1 MNLLATLCTSRTLE
15 NPATPLSAPDD
26 WLIEALGG
34 GTSSSGI
41 KINREVAT
49 TYAAVWRGLN
59 LISGDVGKMPLHL
72 YERREAGKV
81 RAVDH
86 PAYVL
91 VKRQPNP
98 QQTAFEFVRLLQVR
112 ALLVGS
118 GYAYVVRKGTG
129 APRELWPL
137 DPELVTPLRANG
149 KLWYTYQPPNGEAR
163 RLRSK
168 DVIHIRGFG
177 YDELQPYSFLDKAT
191 ETLGYGLAMR
201 KYGSVFFKGSA
212 RPPMILEYPGILD
225 ETRLQELRDAW
236 NRMHQGLD
244 MAHRTAVLQ
253 RGIKAVP
260 LPINARHAQLIES
273 RQFEIR
279 EIANWFNLPPH
290 KLGDPTRT
298 SFKSLEQENQSYL
311 DQTLDP
317 WLTMWEQELSDKLL
331 TEAQK
336 TRDSHFFEFNRDAV
350 VNIDIQTR
358 IATLVEQVNNGLL
371 SLDEARAIQN
381 RPPLPNGLGASFRI
395 PLNLGVIGEEPKE
408 PAEPPKD
415 VDSNGDR
422 SMITVRKDCVVHS
435 IAAVLERMN
444 TRIALAAARAA
455 KHPDRFVQWID
466 GQLEQDHR
474 HVVEENLQPAVA
486 LLEEWRAPFDV
497 DWYFKAIRMELL
509 TACEC
514 QPAELLASVERW
526 RKSLNANIKRWFLL
540 AVEDHAEGVPENA
553 ITQ

>member
-15 NPATPLSAPDD
+15 NPATPLGAPDD
-26 WLIEALGG
+26 WLVEALGG
-34 GTSSSGI
+34 GESSSGI

-49 TYAAVWRGLN
+49 TYAAVWRAIN

-72 YERREAGKV
+72 WERQQTGKV
-81 RAVDH
+81 RAVNH

-91 VKRQPNP
+91 IKRKPNP
-98 QQTAFEFVRLLQVR
+98 EQTIFEFVRLLQVH
-112 ALLVGS
+112 ASLTGS
-118 GYAYVVRKGTG
+118 GYGYVIREPNGD
-129 APRELWPL
+129 PLELWPL
-137 DPELVTPLRANG
+137 APELVNPVRENG
-149 KLWYTYQPPNGEAR
+149 RLWYVYQPPTGEAR
-163 RLRSK
+163 AL
-168 DVIHIRGFG
+168 DQANVIHIRGFG
-177 YDELQPYSFLDKAT
+177 YDALNAYSFLDKAT

-201 KYGSVFFKGSA
+201 KYGSIFFKGSA
-212 RPPMILEYPGILD
+212 RPPVVLEYGGPGTLSKEKKQIIAND
-225 ETRLQELRDAW
+225 W
-236 NRMHQGLD
+236 NGMHQGLEK
-244 MAHRTAVLQ
+244 AHRTAILD
-253 RGIKAVP
+253 GGLKATI

-331 TEAQK
+331 TDAEK
-336 TRDSHFFEFNRDAV
+336 TRDSHFFEFLRDSV

-358 IATLVEQVNNGLL
+358 TSTLIDQVNNGLL
-371 SLDEARAIQN
+371 SLDEARAIEN

-395 PLNLGVIGEEPKE
+395 PLNLGVIGEKPEE
-408 PAEPPKD
+408 APKD

-422 SMITVRKDCVVHS
+422 SMITVRKDSVVDS
-435 IAAVLERMN
+435 ITAVLGRMN
-444 TRIALAAARAA
+444 ARIALAAARAA

-474 HVVEENLQPAVA
+474 HVVEDNLRPAIA
-486 LLEEWRAPFDV
+486 LLDEWRSPFDV

-514 QPAELLASVERW
+514 QPNELLASVERW
-526 RKSLNANIKRWFLL
+526 RKSLNANMKRWFLL
-540 AVEDHAEGVPENA
+540 AMEDHSEGVTENA